1 MKKTKLGEFEELVL
15 LSVGVLEN
23 NAYGV
28 SIAKAIEKQLN
39 RSITISTVH
48 TVLYRLETKGFV
60 QSEFGG
66 ATQERGGRKKRMYTI
81 TAQGYQA
88 LVDARNLRNRM
99 WNMMPDYGF

>member
-1 MKKTKLGEFEELVL
+1 MKGTHLGEFEELVL

-28 SIAKAIEKQLN
+28 SIAQAIEKQLN

-60 QSEFGG
+60 QSELGG
-66 ATQERGGRKKRMYTI
+66 STQERGGRKKRLYTI

-88 LVDARNLRNRM
+88 LLDARNLRNRM
-99 WNMMPDYGF
+99 WSMMPDYSF